1 MLYGSVRLS
10 YLFGTVDWQDLDAF
24 YALAQSV
31 ELPYVQCGA
40 LLVTNLVVVGLFLK
54 AGLFPQHFW
63 KPELYRNISWEGM
76 LWYSTIYTF
85 AVLYLLVVVLNFYLP
100 SWGYHHVL

>member
-1 MLYGSVRLS
+1 MLLLYGSVRLS

-40 LLVTNLVVVGLFLK
+40 LLVVNLVVVGLFLK
-54 AGLFPQHFW
+54 AGLFPQHF
-63 KPELYRNISWEGM
+63 
-76 LWYSTIYTF
+76 
-85 AVLYLLVVVLNFYLP
+85 
-100 SWGYHHVL
+100 